1 MKMSILSS
9 CYLLFVIP
17 VSSSLSSKG
26 IWGVSVC
33 IPLRFPSGQETVLK
47 RELEFGKRV
56 LEMFFPQS
64 ENGHHPGKLC
74 VIIAILHPEYDTQV
88 MSISKHA
95 WRAKYHIKDVIT
107 MYGIEKKG
115 MKKNQNNS
123 YPDCI
128 FQSAPPAKILYLLRE
143 VSSFYETL
151 FVISLFPWN
160 EVCISWSSLLL
171 TCHFIPLNILFWRWW
186 CPRWQNHQDFS
197 RKLLSEF
204 PSRLSYASLITVIR
218 ELETQ
223 ASVSVTINESKV

>member
-47 RELEFGKRV
+47 REHENGKRV

-95 WRAKYHIKDVIT
+95 
-107 MYGIEKKG
+107 
-115 MKKNQNNS
+115 
-123 YPDCI
+123 
-128 FQSAPPAKILYLLRE
+128 
-143 VSSFYETL
+143 
-151 FVISLFPWN
+151 
-160 EVCISWSSLLL
+160 
-171 TCHFIPLNILFWRWW
+171 
-186 CPRWQNHQDFS
+186 
-197 RKLLSEF
+197 
-204 PSRLSYASLITVIR
+204 
-218 ELETQ
+218 
-223 ASVSVTINESKV
+223 